1 MSVKV
6 ATGGRRKAIGAVL
19 AVVAAATVTDLADAT
34 RGETSPPAA
43 GGTFVDILPTAS
55 WCPAWPKAGRRRRRA

>member
-19 AVVAAATVTDLADAT
+19 AVVAAATAADVAGAA
-34 RGETSPPAA
+34 RGESSPPTD
-43 GGTFVDILPTAS
+43 GGTFVDII
-55 WCPAWPKAGRRRRRA
+55 PADPGNLDPQMSVVS